1 MLTKIILFFQI
12 RKFYNIFGEEV
23 GDNFIAT
30 LSDMTD
36 GNVMSVVF
44 DINEVLA
51 SYEGFED
58 VPMYSWLIKLARR
71 CSLC

>member
-1 MLTKIILFFQI
+1 MFKKIILFYQI
-12 RKFYNIFGEEV
+12 RKFYYIFGEEI
-23 GDNFIAT
+23 GDNFIAK

-36 GNVMSVVF
+36 DNVMSVVF
-44 DINEVLA
+44 DINEILA

-58 VPMYSWLIKLARR
+58 VPMYSWLTKLERK